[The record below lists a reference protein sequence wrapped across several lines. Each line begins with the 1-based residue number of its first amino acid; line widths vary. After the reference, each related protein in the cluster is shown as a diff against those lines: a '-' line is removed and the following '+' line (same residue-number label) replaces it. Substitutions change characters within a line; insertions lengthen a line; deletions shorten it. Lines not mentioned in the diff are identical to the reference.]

1 MASQVSNDIE
11 RRCKRY
17 VRQAW
22 LLHVSLYLLGLLS
35 VQLGHYYQF
44 LTPLADSVLFAMTVE
59 TTGALVW
66 KRIAVKSPDALPS
79 FFMAVSGFRFLLA
92 LIVMFAYFLFAG
104 KDAML
109 SFFLVFAVSYVAMLL
124 HHTRFF
130 YHQTPQ
136 A

>member
-22 LLHVSLYLLGLLS
+22 LLHVSLYLLGLLA

-44 LTPLADSVLFAMTVE
+44 LTPLAVSVLFAMTVE

-66 KRIAVKSPDALPS
+66 KRIAVKSPDELPS
-79 FFMAVSGFRFLLA
+79 FFMAV
-92 LIVMFAYFLFAG
+92 
-104 KDAML
+104 
-109 SFFLVFAVSYVAMLL
+109 FLVFAVSYVAMLL